1 MKGDIT
7 LATIGYFAI
16 ALVTIVL
23 VLTLVGTKISPSV
36 RNAYCSFIRGLR
48 EFLPLPSNMK
58 ISLPSYC
65 EMGGIVYIQTKTIDT
80 RDPDKIEFLIA
91 SYVLAC
97 WEKTGKLDVGQNT
110 LCYEL
115 ILNGANQPGV
125 TQNGVNQQLINE
137 GYSNI
142 MAWNLESP
150 LTESKSIGISYNS
163 TSKRI
168 EVS

>member
-1 MKGDIT
+1 MKGDIA
-7 LATIGYFAI
+7 LPTIGYFVI

-36 RNAYCSFIRGLR
+36 KNAYCSFIRGLR
-48 EFLPLPSNMK
+48 EFLPLPSHMK
-58 ISLPSYC
+58 LPLPSYC
-65 EMGGIVYIQTKTIDT
+65 EVEGTVYIETKTIES
-80 RDPDKIEFLIA
+80 RNPDNIEFLIA

-125 TQNGVNQQLINE
+125 TQNGVDQKLSNE
-137 GYSNI
+137 GYSSI
-142 MAWNLESP
+142 MTWKIESP